1 MKKTYITPE
10 ASAYIISTASHIL
23 SGSPLD
29 IAIDNSATTYE
40 GSQALTGEEKAS
52 TNVWGEE
59 W

>member
-29 IAIDNSATTYE
+29 IAIDDSETLYN

-52 TNVWGEE
+52 ANVWGEE

>member
-29 IAIDNSATTYE
+29 IAIDNSEATYH
-40 GSQALTGEEKAS
+40 GSEALTGEEKAS
-52 TNVWGEE
+52 ANVWGEE

>member
-23 SGSPLD
+23 SGSLD
-29 IAIDNSATTYE
+29 ITIDDSATTYD
-40 GSQALTGEEKAS
+40 GSVALTGEEKAS
-52 TNVWGEE
+52 ANVWGEE